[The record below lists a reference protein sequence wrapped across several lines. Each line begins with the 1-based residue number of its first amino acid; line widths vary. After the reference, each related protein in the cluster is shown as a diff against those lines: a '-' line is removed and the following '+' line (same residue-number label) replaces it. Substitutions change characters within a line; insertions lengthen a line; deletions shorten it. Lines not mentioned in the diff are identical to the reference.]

1 MNATKLFQ
9 EIGFGSKQAVTRAA
23 KRAGMDP
30 ESLSA
35 ADARELLNG
44 WRESHRLTAQQRAN
58 VVRLLGQLPNDAK
71 LNPPAPEKAAPLPT
85 DAKPDGTNRNILL
98 LIAGFTILLQAAH
111 FAHLIQLV
119 SPFESKPV
127 SAILAWGIG
136 LTVESTAL
144 FLTVNAKRGTMV
156 YLWVFC
162 ILSVLIDLLCYD
174 LGTGP
179 LRENLAK
186 AIISVTLPVSI
197 LSFSHLY
204 VRK

>member
-1 MNATKLFQ
+1 MNATKLYQ

-30 ESLSA
+30 ENLSPEES
-35 ADARELLNG
+35 RQLLNG
-44 WRESHRLTAQQRAN
+44 WRESHRLTPQQRSN
-58 VVRLLGQLPNDAK
+58 VVRLLSQLPNDAK
-71 LNPPAPEKAAPLPT
+71 PASVPATKAPPLSN
-85 DAKPDGTNRNILL
+85 DAKPEGTNRKLL
-98 LIAGFTILLQAAH
+98 LVIAGVTIVLQAAH
-111 FAHLIQLV
+111 FAHLIQTV

-127 SAILAWGIG
+127 SQILAWGIG

-174 LGTGP
+174 LGTGT
-179 LRENLAK
+179 LKQDLAK
-186 AIISVTLPVSI
+186 AIISVSLPVSI